1 VRTPDSSDNKSF
13 DSALQMSDA
22 SDLIHLHNNNN
33 SNSINKSNGKNGV
46 LVLSRSSPN
55 SNLSSR
61 SASSGSLSEKSSSA
75 MSSIELGFSCD
86 SPEGG
91 TIRKKPTILNLKSNQ
106 VNNKSDENSGKKS
119 QLQKEVRFKESFTTI
134 PDKKNNIQGA
144 QGYLPSPPPEL
155 YESSE
160 ENGDGGGPLYQ
171 SLVEVLTMGRGKKK
185 STQQSEESSFFI
197 TKPPQ
202 RHFSQ
207 ESLASNPAML
217 HTATLIRSDEDDI
230 MLLPSSSSPI
240 SKKSSSS
247 TTSPPPPQ
255 SPKELLSPQPNRPAP
270 VLKPAVGRKPSLD
283 KSFLLRKQLMEERS
297 NNNNNNN
304 INKPGPTYEDT
315 LRKCQSLT
323 RHHSSPTP
331 GSTPSDLPGTPQPLS
346 RQNSCPEAPS
356 IPPKPVLGPHLSQPD
371 VGKKIAHLPPTGLQ
385 TRFRPTSQQQQQ
397 LNTNFLHDLH
407 RAISQKIDGS
417 DPEPKFPNRLS
428 SGEYENVG
436 LSSSDANRS
445 GKVHPRPPLPKRSD
459 ETHLTWKRS

>member
-1 VRTPDSSDNKSF
+1 
-13 DSALQMSDA
+13 
-22 SDLIHLHNNNN
+22 
-33 SNSINKSNGKNGV
+33 
-46 LVLSRSSPN
+46 
-55 SNLSSR
+55 
-61 SASSGSLSEKSSSA
+61 
-75 MSSIELGFSCD
+75 MSSVELGFSCD

-91 TIRKKPTILNLKSNQ
+91 TIRKKPAILNLKSQ
-106 VNNKSDENSGKKS
+106 KSEENSSKKS
-119 QLQKEVRFKESFTTI
+119 QQTKEVRFKETFTTI
-134 PDKKNNIQGA
+134 PDKKNNVQGA
-144 QGYLPSPPPEL
+144 PGYLPSPPPEL
-155 YESSE
+155 YESIE
-160 ENGDGGGPLYQ
+160 ENGDSGGPLYQ
-171 SLVEVLTMGRGKKK
+171 SLVEVLTMGRAGKKK
-185 STQQSEESSFFI
+185 PVVEEPFYA
-197 TKPPQ
+197 KPPQ

-217 HTATLIRSDEDDI
+217 HCAKLIRSDEEVHAA
-230 MLLPSSSSPI
+230 SSPI
-240 SKKSSSS
+240 SKKSTPTNS
-247 TTSPPPPQ
+247 TP

-297 NNNNNNN
+297 NNCINNNNN
-304 INKPGPTYEDT
+304 NNSKSGPTYEDT

-331 GSTPSDLPGTPQPLS
+331 GSSSGETQAPPSPIS

-356 IPPKPVLGPHLSQPD
+356 VPPKPVLSQTPD
-371 VGKKIAHLPPTGLQ
+371 GKKISHLPPTGLQ

-407 RAISQKIDGS
+407 RAISQKMDGES
-417 DPEPKFPNRLS
+417 ELKFPNRLS

-436 LSSSDANRS
+436 LSDANRS

>member
-1 VRTPDSSDNKSF
+1 MSPLRGETVRTPDSSDNKSF

-22 SDLIHLHNNNN
+22 SEVQTKIKANGSGSLLFNN
-33 SNSINKSNGKNGV
+33 IITNGRN
-46 LVLSRSSPN
+46 PA

-75 MSSIELGFSCD
+75 MSSVELGFSCD

-91 TIRKKPTILNLKSNQ
+91 TIRKKPPTILNLKSSSSNP
-106 VNNKSDENSGKKS
+106 VKGDEKKS
-119 QLQKEVRFKESFTTI
+119 QQQKEVRFKETFTTI
-134 PDKKNNIQGA
+134 PEKKNNVQGA
-144 QGYLPSPPPEL
+144 PGYLPSPPPEL

-160 ENGDGGGPLYQ
+160 ETGDSGGPLYQ
-171 SLVEVLTMGRGKKK
+171 SLVEVLTMGRAKKK
-185 STQQSEESSFFI
+185 PAPAIEDPFYS
-197 TKPPQ
+197 KPPQ

-217 HTATLIRSDEDDI
+217 HSATLIKSDDEV
-230 MLLPSSSSPI
+230 LLPIPSSPI
-240 SKKSSSS
+240 SKKSTATSPSSS
-247 TTSPPPPQ
+247 LPQ

-270 VLKPAVGRKPSLD
+270 VMKPAVGRKPSLD

-297 NNNNNNN
+297 NNITNNN
-304 INKPGPTYEDT
+304 KGGPTYEDT

-331 GSTPSDLPGTPQPLS
+331 GSNPGEIPGTPPTIS

-356 IPPKPVLGPHLSQPD
+356 VLPKPVLGVHLSQPTPE
-371 VGKKIAHLPPTGLQ
+371 GKKISHLPPTGLQ
-385 TRFRPTSQQQQQ
+385 SRFRPNSQQQQQ

-407 RAISQKIDGS
+407 RAISQKMDVDS
-417 DPEPKFPNRLS
+417 EPKFPNRLS

-436 LSSSDANRS
+436 LSSDSNRA